1 MMITGYNNDF
11 LSDMEEKILSL
22 MHDAE
27 SENAITEVYFWGDI
41 YAMIGNAISRNN
53 ANGEV

>member
-1 MMITGYNNDF
+1 MITDYNNDF

-27 SENAITEVYFWGDI
+27 SANAITEVHFWSDI

>member
-1 MMITGYNNDF
+1 MITGYNNDF
-11 LSDMEEKILSL
+11 LTDMEEKVLSL
-22 MHDAE
+22 KHDAE
-27 SENAITEVYFWGDI
+27 SENAITEVHFWCDI

>member
-1 MMITGYNNDF
+1 MITGYNNDF
-11 LSDMEEKILSL
+11 LSEMEDKVLSL

-27 SENAITEVYFWGDI
+27 SRRAFTEVYFWNDL
-41 YAMIGNAISRNN
+41 YAMIGNAIGRNN

>member
-27 SENAITEVYFWGDI
+27 TENAITEVHFWNDI
-41 YAMIGNAISRNN
+41 YAIIGNAISRNN
-53 ANGEV
+53 ANEEV